1 MKDEIDQGKGML
13 KNQQK
18 TKEIWDEILQTRE
31 SLDHQIS
38 VMTNS
43 LSRVLKKH
51 EYEYMSA
58 YNIQVKRKV
67 NEVKNVIVE
76 LQKNSNTEMKDM
88 KIAKLEKAISKL
100 RSDLMDQEKLK
111 EQLRT
116 QIATWKKKHGYEKA
130 EHRFYHDSAL
140 ENKRKNKL
148 LKVAVGRLQFEYD
161 KLKEKY

>member
-1 MKDEIDQGKGML
+1 MKDEIEQGKGML

-31 SLDHQIS
+31 QLDQQIS

-76 LQKNSNTEMKDM
+76 LQKSSNTEMKDM
-88 KIAKLEKAISKL
+88 KIAKLEQAISKL

-116 QIATWKKKHGYEKA
+116 
-130 EHRFYHDSAL
+130 
-140 ENKRKNKL
+140 
-148 LKVAVGRLQFEYD
+148 
-161 KLKEKY
+161 